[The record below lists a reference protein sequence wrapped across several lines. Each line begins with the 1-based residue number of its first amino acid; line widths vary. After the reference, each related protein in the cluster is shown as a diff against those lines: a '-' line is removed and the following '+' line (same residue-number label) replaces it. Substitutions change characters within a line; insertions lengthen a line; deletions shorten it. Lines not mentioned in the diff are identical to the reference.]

1 MTRIFL
7 LIFALLI
14 LTACGPTLFTVG
26 GIVNVTAGDIATVP
40 IKKKIIEEIKEKPNK
55 TANNQ
60 LLTHV
65 SICYIIYI

>member
-1 MTRIFL
+1 MTRVL
-7 LIFALLI
+7 LVLSTLL

-55 TANNQ
+55 TANNK
-60 LLTHV
+60 LLTHN